1 MIYRLDVSSVA
12 SDEADRAALNIA
24 NMLGVDR
31 AKNWYEGLLLAMDS
45 LTTMPRRCALAR
57 ENEFF
62 SQEIRQLLYGRGQNA
77 YRIVFTVLPGDEV
90 SIVLILRLRHS
101 SQLTIGE
108 TSEEET

>member
-77 YRIVFTVLPGDEV
+77 YRIVFIVLLGDEV
-90 SIVLILRLRHS
+90 SIVRILRLRHS

>member
-24 NMLGVDR
+24 NVLGVER
-31 AKNWYEGLLLAMDS
+31 AQAWYEGLLSAIDS
-45 LTTMPRRCALAR
+45 LTTMPKRCALAR

-62 SQEIRQLLYGRGQNA
+62 SQEIRQLVYGRGRNA
-77 YRIVFTVLPGDEV
+77 DRIVFTILPGDEV
-90 SIVLILRLRHS
+90 SIVRVLRIRHA

-108 TSEEET
+108 SPEEES

>member
-12 SDEADRAALNIA
+12 SNEADRAMLSIA
-24 NMLGVDR
+24 NILGVER
-31 AKNWYEGLLLAMDS
+31 AKDWYDGLLLAMDS

-62 SQEIRQLLYGRGQNA
+62 SQEIRQLLYGRGRNA
-77 YRIVFTVLPGDEV
+77 YRIVFTILPGDEV
-90 SIVLILRLRHS
+90 SIVRILRIRHS

-108 TSEEET
+108 APEGES

>member
-24 NMLGVDR
+24 NVLGVER
-31 AKNWYEGLLLAMDS
+31 AQEWYEGLLLAMES
-45 LTTMPRRCALAR
+45 LTTMPKRCALAR

-62 SQEIRQLLYGRGQNA
+62 SQEIRQLLYGRGRNA
-77 YRIVFTVLPGDEV
+77 YRIVFTILPGDEV
-90 SIVLILRLRHS
+90 SIVRVLRIRHV

-108 TSEEET
+108 APEEES